1 MLCGYTTLSSQ
12 VGTIITPNIQK
23 IKLRGRIICP
33 ILKASEVPNSGSL
46 TREFMVWTT
55 VLGPPLTLFLFAD
68 KVTGL
73 QRSCLLPRTHSCY
86 LGGKHRFLWFV
97 IQGT

>member
-68 KVTGL
+68 KVTGY
-73 QRSCLLPRTHSCY
+73 RDHVSY
-86 LGGKHRFLWFV
+86 
-97 IQGT
+97 QGPIVVTWEANTDFSGL